1 MTTVITRLYADD
13 ATAKRVTSDLASAG
27 FPADT
32 MDVFPAGTNAE
43 ALMDARVDEASANAY
58 ASAMTGDM
66 ALMVVRAPVTP
77 FGAAR
82 AAMNAANRVTST
94 RVPGTDENR
103 HISEQMDRDLYIGLS
118 ILKDHPR
125 FISSDMNPRANA
137 NRDLVS
143 RALHWKLLSDP
154 KPRNS
159 AWSGTTFMSQKI
171 LPFPLLKARKSGTS
185 VISGGKR
192 MLYNPS

>member
-1 MTTVITRLYADD
+1 MTTVISRLYADE
-13 ATAKRVTSDLASAG
+13 ATANRVTSELSSAG

-32 MDVFPAGTNAE
+32 MDVFPAGTSADD
-43 ALMDARVDEASANAY
+43 LMAARVDEASATAY
-58 ASAMTGDM
+58 ADAMSGDM

-82 AAMNAANRVTST
+82 AAMNAANSVSST

-118 ILKDHPR
+118 VMTNHPR
-125 FISSDMNPRANA
+125 FLSSDMNPRANA

-143 RALHWKLLSDP
+143 RAMHWKLLSDP

-171 LPFPLLKARKSGTS
+171 LPFPLLKSRKSGTS

>member
-13 ATAKRVTSDLASAG
+13 ATAKRVTSDLETAG
-27 FPADT
+27 FPTET
-32 MDVFPAGTNAE
+32 MDVFPAGTSADT
-43 ALMDARVDEASANAY
+43 LMEARVDEASANAY
-58 ASAMTGDM
+58 ADAMTGGM

-82 AAMNAANRVTST
+82 AAMSAADAVTST

-125 FISSDMNPRANA
+125 FLSSDMNPRANA

-143 RALHWKLLSDP
+143 RAMYWKLLSDP
-154 KPRNS
+154 KPRTS
-159 AWSGTTFMSQKI
+159 AWSGTHYMSKKI
-171 LPFPLLKARKSGTS
+171 LPFPLLKERKSSNS
-185 VISGGKR
+185 VISGGRR
-192 MLYNPS
+192 MLYNPF

>member
-13 ATAKRVTSDLASAG
+13 ATAKRITSTLQSKG
-27 FPADT
+27 FPEDT
-32 MDVFPAGTNAE
+32 MDVFPAGTSAE
-43 ALMDARVDEASANAY
+43 TLMEARVDEASANAF
-58 ASAMTGDM
+58 AGALSGDM

-82 AAMNAANRVTST
+82 AAMTAADSVTST
-94 RVPGTDENR
+94 RVPGTEENR
-103 HISEQMDRDLYIGLS
+103 HISEQMDRDLFIGLS
-118 ILKDHPR
+118 VMTHHPR
-125 FISSDMNPRANA
+125 FLSSDMNPRANA

-171 LPFPLLKARKSGTS
+171 LPFPLLKSRKSGTS

-192 MLYNPS
+192 MLYNPF